1 MSNFLL
7 IAGCFVVTLFLI
19 FIWYQCCCDDSGPSY
34 TPGLTWQQQQHQG
47 GRISK
52 IQHSPYQQRYLEPMW
67 PTSVLPTTGKQLVS
81 PIRHFNPHQNKKFA
95 RVQPC
100 TSQQSVA
107 IKEDKP
113 PPLVVKKDQDV
124 KIQEEDSKDEDITF
138 SPGGEVA
145 VATQMWNDFIYIS
158 MP

>member
-1 MSNFLL
+1 VRPIRHPN
-7 IAGCFVVTLFLI
+7 
-19 FIWYQCCCDDSGPSY
+19 QP
-34 TPGLTWQQQQHQG
+34 
-47 GRISK
+47 
-52 IQHSPYQQRYLEPMW
+52 RYLEPIRTTSVL
-67 PTSVLPTTGKQLVS
+67 PTTGKQLVRPIRHPNQPRYLEPIRTTSVLPTTGKQLVS

-100 TSQQSVA
+100 TSQQPVA